1 MTDPTTTD
9 REIVDAVLIG
19 DTEAFRMLVDRESTS
34 VIGICRRILRD
45 PDEADDAAQEAFIQ
59 AYRALA
65 TFRGDG
71 PFGAWVARIAARLA
85 TARVVARRDMVRLDS
100 DDVHGWTSGLASDDN
115 PELSALAG
123 EEREAILAAIAAL
136 PARQRDAVAL
146 RFYGDL
152 TLDEIAQ
159 ATDSPLGTVKSR
171 FHRGLGNLKES
182 LRSRPSV

>member
-1 MTDPTTTD
+1 LTHPTID
-9 REIVDAVLIG
+9 RQIVDAVLTG
-19 DTEAFRMLVDRESTS
+19 DTEAFRMLVDRESPS

-45 PDEADDAAQEAFIQ
+45 PDEADDVAQEAFIQ
-59 AYRALA
+59 AYRALGS
-65 TFRGDG
+65 FRGDG

-85 TARVVARRDMVRLDS
+85 TARVVARRDVVRLDS
-100 DDVHGWTSGLASDDN
+100 DDVHGWTAGLASGED
-115 PELSALAG
+115 PERTVVAG
-123 EEREAILAAIAAL
+123 EERQAILAAIAAL
-136 PARQRDAVAL
+136 PAGQRDAIAL

-182 LRSRPSV
+182 LRTRPSP